1 MTARLFALWRVLP
14 LSAMMACV
22 MNGGE
27 VQPGPQANGMDWAA
41 ARAQMVDE
49 QIRARG
55 VADERVLA
63 AMRKVPRHLFV
74 PPEHQRRAYDDTP
87 LPIGFDQ
94 TISQPYIVAYMSE
107 VLELEPEHRVLEI
120 GTGSG
125 YQAAVLAVL
134 AREVYSIEIIRELG
148 ESAAAALK
156 RLGYANVVTRI
167 GDGYQ
172 GWPEHAPFDGIMVT
186 AAPDHIPPA
195 LIEQLKPGGR
205 LVIPVGDL
213 VQDLMVVEKKPDGT
227 TTSTAVVPVRFV
239 PLTREQ

>member
-1 MTARLFALWRVLP
+1 MRAMITVMAVSAL
-14 LSAMMACV
+14 C
-22 MNGGE
+22 
-27 VQPGPQANGMDWAA
+27 AA
-41 ARAQMVDE
+41 ATLAAEFDAERRQMVQE
-49 QIRARG
+49 I
-55 VADERVLA
+55 A
-63 AMRKVPRHLFV
+63 AMAASVARETGIEKFNPEVLEAMETVPRHEFV
-74 PPEHQRRAYDDTP
+74 PDDQRAAAYRNRP
-87 LPIGFDQ
+87 LPVGHGQ
-94 TISQPYIVAYMSE
+94 TISQPFIVAMMT
-107 VLELEPEHRVLEI
+107 ELLGVKPTDRVLEV

-172 GWPEHAPFDGIMVT
+172 GCPEHAPFDGIMVT